1 VIKLAVGWLTLFV
14 MGTDLFVIS
23 PLLPD
28 LAADFGVSAAGAGLS
43 VTVFSIT
50 YMAGAPV
57 FGRVADRHGRR
68 RILTW
73 SLVAFAAANVLTAI
87 APTFAGLLAAR
98 VFAGLT
104 AAGISPSVYALVG
117 EAAPP
122 ARRATW
128 MGIAVSGLLL
138 SLSIGTP
145 IGALA
150 AATFGWPTV
159 FLALAAASLLLTF
172 ANGLA
177 WPREG
182 AVTSALPA
190 ASSGWR
196 TAAQRLLLTVVWATG
211 LYAVYTYLG
220 SGLAEAGYS
229 TAAIARVLVV
239 YGCGALAG
247 TLLGGRLADR
257 RGPRFTIALC
267 LSGLAVLFLAV
278 RITLAA
284 GLPIDIPLGLAS
296 AAAQLF
302 FPAQQSG
309 LAHDFPSQRATVL
322 AWNNS
327 ALFLGVFL
335 GSLVGGESMT
345 RGGLGQTLL
354 VGAVTAA
361 VAVLINWRVSP
372 GRANLPGA
380 PQAETT
386 GR

>member
-23 PLLPD
+23 PLLPE
-28 LAADFGVSAAGAGLS
+28 LTSDFAVSVARAGLS
-43 VTVFSIT
+43 VTAFSVT
-50 YMAGAPV
+50 YMASAPV

-68 RILTW
+68 RVLTW
-73 SLVAFAAANVLTAI
+73 SLVAFGLANLLTAV
-87 APTFAGLLAAR
+87 APSFTGLLAAR

-150 AATFGWPTV
+150 AAAFGWRVV
-159 FLALAAASLLLTF
+159 FLALAAASMLLAA

-177 WPREG
+177 WPRGNAGGVAGPDRFARKG
-182 AVTSALPA
+182 AA
-190 ASSGWR
+190 AR
-196 TAAQRLLLTVVWATG
+196 RLILTVVWATA
-211 LYAVYTYLG
+211 LYAVYTYIG
-220 SGLAEAGYS
+220 SGLAAAGYS
-229 TAAIARVLVV
+229 TAAIVRVLVV
-239 YGCGALAG
+239 YGAGALAG
-247 TLLGGRLADR
+247 TLLGGWMADW

-267 LSGLAVLFLAV
+267 LSGLALML
-278 RITLAA
+278 LAA
-284 GLPIDIPLGLAS
+284 RTALAADLPIHIPLGLAS

-309 LAHDFPSQRATVL
+309 LAADFPAQRATVL

-327 ALFLGVFL
+327 ALFLGIFL
-335 GSLVGGESMT
+335 GSLVGGEAMMH
-345 RGGLGQTLL
+345 GGLDGTLL
-354 VGAVTAA
+354 VA
-361 VAVLINWRVSP
+361 VAVALAAFLLNWRVSP
-372 GRANLPGA
+372 GRAALPSR
-380 PQAETT
+380 PHPETS
-386 GR
+386 RP

>member
-1 VIKLAVGWLTLFV
+1 VLKLAIGWLTLFV

-28 LAADFGVSAAGAGLS
+28 LAGDFGGSAARAGLS
-43 VTVFSIT
+43 VTVFSVT
-50 YMAGAPV
+50 YMVSAPA
-57 FGRVADRHGRR
+57 FGRIADRHGRR
-68 RILTW
+68 RVMTW
-73 SLVAFAAANVLTAI
+73 SLVAFAAANLLTAV
-87 APTFAGLLAAR
+87 APSFATLLAAR

-150 AATFGWPTV
+150 AATFGWRAV
-159 FLALAAASLLLTF
+159 FVALAAASLLLVP
-172 ANGLA
+172 ANNLV
-177 WPREG
+177 WPRETFPSTVG
-182 AVTSALPA
+182 PA
-190 ASSGWR
+190 ALSGWG
-196 TAAQRLLLTVVWATG
+196 TAAQRLLLTVVWATA

-220 SGLAEAGYS
+220 SGLADAGYS

-239 YGCGALAG
+239 YGAGALAG

-257 RGPRFTIALC
+257 RGPRFTIGLC
-267 LSGLAVLFLAV
+267 LSGLALLFLVV
-278 RITLAA
+278 RATLAA
-284 GLPIDIPLGLAS
+284 GLSMDVPLGLAS

-309 LAHDFPSQRATVL
+309 LAHDFPV
-322 AWNNS
+322 
-327 ALFLGVFL
+327 
-335 GSLVGGESMT
+335 
-345 RGGLGQTLL
+345 
-354 VGAVTAA
+354 
-361 VAVLINWRVSP
+361 
-372 GRANLPGA
+372 
-380 PQAETT
+380 
-386 GR
+386 